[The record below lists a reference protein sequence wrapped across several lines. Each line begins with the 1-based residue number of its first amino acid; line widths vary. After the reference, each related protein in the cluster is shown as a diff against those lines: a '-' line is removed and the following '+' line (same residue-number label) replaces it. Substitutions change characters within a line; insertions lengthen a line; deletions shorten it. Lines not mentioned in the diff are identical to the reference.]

1 MNRCGIQDLVN
12 RPKALLATGLLCW
25 AASAGALPVWPA
37 IGIGAQA
44 HPETVINSLPRTPMH
59 RASAA
64 VLPAAGLTY
73 CQARWRR
80 IPIRAAT
87 QDGASTPSQRKSE
100 TDAGYT
106 HALIVSPADD
116 SAVRGNAGELTVR
129 ARVDP
134 PLQRG
139 HRLRLLLDGIA
150 QGVAGRASTFE
161 LENID
166 RGTHSLAL
174 QVVDDAGRV
183 LFTGTPSTFHLL
195 RHSRLHRRN
204 GQSN

>member
-1 MNRCGIQDLVN
+1 MNRCGIRNPAN
-12 RPKALLATGLLCW
+12 RRKALLAAGLLSC
-25 AASAGALPVWPA
+25 AASAGALPAWPA
-37 IGIGAQA
+37 FGNGA
-44 HPETVINSLPRTPMH
+44 
-59 RASAA
+59 AA
-64 VLPAAGLTY
+64 Y
-73 CQARWRR
+73 N
-80 IPIRAAT
+80 
-87 QDGASTPSQRKSE
+87 
-100 TDAGYT
+100 

-116 SAVRGNAGELTVR
+116 SAVRGNAGRLTVR

-139 HRLRLLLDGIA
+139 HRLRLLFDGVP
-150 QGVAGRASTFE
+150 QGAAGRASSFE

-166 RGTHSLAL
+166 RGTHSLQL

-183 LFTGTPSTFHLL
+183 LFTGTASEFHLL

>member
-1 MNRCGIQDLVN
+1 M
-12 RPKALLATGLLCW
+12 
-25 AASAGALPVWPA
+25 WPA

-44 HPETVINSLPRTPMH
+44 HPESVINFLLRTPMH

-73 CQARWRR
+73 CQVRWRR

-87 QDGASTPSQRKSE
+87 QDGASTPSQRKSA

-116 SAVRGNAGELTVR
+116 SAVRGNAGRLTVL

-161 LENID
+161 VENID
-166 RGTHSLAL
+166 RGTHNLQL

-183 LFTGTPSTFHLL
+183 LFTGTASTFHLL
-195 RHSRLHRRN
+195 RHSRLHRLPRRN
-204 GQSN
+204 GQAN